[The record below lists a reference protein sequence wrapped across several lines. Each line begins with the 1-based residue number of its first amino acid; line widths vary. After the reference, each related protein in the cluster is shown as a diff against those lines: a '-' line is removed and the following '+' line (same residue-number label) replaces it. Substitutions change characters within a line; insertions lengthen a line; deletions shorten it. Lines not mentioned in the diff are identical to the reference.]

1 VTQAVSLSEA
11 KAQLAGL
18 VHAAES
24 GDVVHISRHGKPV
37 AVLLSEQAYAALQ
50 GEAQGSRIWEA
61 IVQWRRAGRA
71 QQCDD
76 WPGDLKIETWRDPF
90 AGREVVLGLT
100 FCWTPMCCPNR
111 CGSSLMR
118 L

>member
-24 GDVVHISRHGKPV
+24 GEVVHISRHGKAV

-50 GEAQGSRIWEA
+50 GDVQGTRVWEA
-61 IVQWRRAGRA
+61 IAQWRRAGRS
-71 QQCDD
+71 QHGDD
-76 WPGDLKIETWRDPF
+76 WPGDLEINTWRDRSV
-90 AGREVVLGLT
+90 GREVELG
-100 FCWTPMCCPNR
+100 
-111 CGSSLMR
+111 
-118 L
+118 

>member
-24 GDVVHISRHGKPV
+24 GEVVHISRHGKAV

-50 GEAQGSRIWEA
+50 GEVQGTRVGEA
-61 IVQWRRAGRA
+61 IAQWRRAGRS
-71 QQCDD
+71 QHGDD
-76 WPGDLKIETWRDPF
+76 WPGDLEINTWRDRSV
-90 AGREVVLGLT
+90 GREVELG
-100 FCWTPMCCPNR
+100 
-111 CGSSLMR
+111 
-118 L
+118 